1 MLVANLDQ
9 SVQEAGISFAV
20 LRGSA
25 VQQPLS
31 GSMCSGE
38 MILEHPQQLVGVTG
52 ILPVALQDSDRDHLA
67 RDRLLALADR
77 FLSPGQRLRASICRG

>member
-1 MLVANLDQ
+1 
-9 SVQEAGISFAV
+9 
-20 LRGSA
+20 
-25 VQQPLS
+25 
-31 GSMCSGE
+31 

-77 FLSPGQRLRASICRG
+77 FLSLGQRLRASICRG